1 MQGAT
6 TYILTR
12 TPARHQTRSS
22 LPPFPRGGWGGQP
35 FRPSVPNPAGRTH
48 AQYWRIVNNLAAQW
62 LQPTTVSTAV
72 LPVSWYHGTRL
83 VHPSARPVSPTVHA
97 CTLFDPPRPLM
108 SAADAKIG
116 RCYASILALAVS
128 GACAAAFGPLSGAGA
143 PQGLL
148 IPLALLWGSSAV
160 AVRLLLWCR
169 TAQII
174 YILF

>member
-1 MQGAT
+1 M
-6 TYILTR
+6 
-12 TPARHQTRSS
+12 
-22 LPPFPRGGWGGQP
+22 
-35 FRPSVPNPAGRTH
+35 
-48 AQYWRIVNNLAAQW
+48 
-62 LQPTTVSTAV
+62 
-72 LPVSWYHGTRL
+72 
-83 VHPSARPVSPTVHA
+83 
-97 CTLFDPPRPLM
+97 D
-108 SAADAKIG
+108 AADAKIG

-174 YILF
+174 FILFCVAKKLARSAEPPCLPPGPAFTVGGVDSSGIAARYLPPCGAKSAPVIRTEW